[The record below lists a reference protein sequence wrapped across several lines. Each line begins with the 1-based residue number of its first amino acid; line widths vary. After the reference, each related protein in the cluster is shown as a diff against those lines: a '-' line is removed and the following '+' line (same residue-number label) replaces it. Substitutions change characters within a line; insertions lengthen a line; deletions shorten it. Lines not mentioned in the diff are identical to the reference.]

1 MAKSCHVQ
9 WRASG
14 FGLQHALLLGRHPLG
29 FYHHWRNVLYGTDR
43 GWTISL
49 GQLPFATSSSKIPKL
64 YHRYECQNH
73 VFMFIILI
81 VLGWLTVAGWIG
93 AFAVTSFGVSS
104 LIQNLAAESQENYS
118 PQRWQGTL
126 IYWGL
131 LLLCMGINTIC
142 SAALP
147 YIEVLILVLHILGF
161 AAILLT
167 VAFLS
172 PHVTA
177 DEVFATFL
185 NEGGWSTQTLAFFV
199 GISGNAAAFLGL
211 SLSRQQPT
219 KLTYGSGTDGAVHVR
234 HCCQRGKSL
243 RADKNHADVGRG
255 LQCTYECRTC
265 YGN

>member
-1 MAKSCHVQ
+1 
-9 WRASG
+9 
-14 FGLQHALLLGRHPLG
+14 
-29 FYHHWRNVLYGTDR
+29 
-43 GWTISL
+43 
-49 GQLPFATSSSKIPKL
+49 
-64 YHRYECQNH
+64 
-73 VFMFIILI
+73 MFIISA

-104 LIQNLAAESQENYS
+104 LIQNLAAVSQENYS

-131 LLLCMGINTIC
+131 LLSCMGINTIC
-142 SAALP
+142 SVALP

-167 VAFLS
+167 VGFLS

-177 DEVFATFL
+177 DKVFATFL
-185 NEGGWSTQTLAFFV
+185 NEGDWSTQTLAFFV

-211 SLSRQQPT
+211 SLPRQQPT
-219 KLTYGSGTDGAVHVR
+219 KLTYESGTDGAVHVR
-234 HCCQRGKSL
+234 HCHPLGEVW
-243 RADKNHADVGRG
+243 RANPNTADVGRG
-255 LQCTYECRTC
+255 SQCTHECRTC